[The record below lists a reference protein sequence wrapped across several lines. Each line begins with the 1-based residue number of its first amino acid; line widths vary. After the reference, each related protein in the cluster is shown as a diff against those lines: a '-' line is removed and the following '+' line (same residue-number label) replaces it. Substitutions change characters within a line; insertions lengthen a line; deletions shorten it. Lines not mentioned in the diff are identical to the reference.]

1 MDGIRTTELHPD
13 GECKHRLPHEEKTGE
28 GTRASDKDPPPHTTA
43 GKARARHR
51 PKRHGK
57 ETEGGGHTQR
67 GQQGDAPPTDPS
79 QGGRGTT
86 QPRQGGGARH
96 TAPTPNRAA
105 KPRPQRRGQAPQR
118 TTNTPH
124 TRPSVHTT
132 HTPTTATDTSPTSA
146 HHTPKHR
153 RRPHHTRNT
162 HKPKQ
167 QEPSNPPG
175 GLQGRQKPLGRKGGP
190 TKPAARSGE
199 RPHPVTPERPR
210 PTPGPGT
217 TTPTPAP
224 PPTPKRTPR
233 HPHQR
238 THPKPAEAP
247 SATPATPAP
256 TNNKPTQKATQHC
269 PTTAP
274 NRSGPPPARTQNHRH
289 RHPRHRKHQHRQKS
303 SQHNTLTNT
312 VTTGTNAYDTY
323 ACHRRF
329 QHLHHPSQRHQAH
342 HRRQHP
348 TISVATSNLCHR
360 RTPKPPQPVSQQTT
374 KPRPGE
380 ARARARNHHA
390 IPGDTHTTG
399 VANTTL
405 THDTTRSNT
414 YATYTNSSTS
424 RPHHLLHT
432 PPDRATET
440 DHRPERK
447 PRTTHTQTHANH
459 HQHRQR
465 LRRREP

>member
-1 MDGIRTTELHPD
+1 MQAPAPPRGN
-13 GECKHRLPHEEKTGE
+13 
-28 GTRASDKDPPPHTTA
+28 TRGRDPSRRQGPPPHTPQPGRPGHDTA
-43 GKARARHR
+43 
-51 PKRHGK
+51 PSDTEKRQ
-57 ETEGGGHTQR
+57 EEEGTQR
-67 GQQGDAPPTDPS
+67 GQQGDAPP
-79 QGGRGTT
+79 RGAGNHTAET
-86 QPRQGGGARH
+86 GGGARH

-105 KPRPQRRGQAPQR
+105 KPRPQRRGQAPKR

-146 HHTPKHR
+146 HHTPKRR

-175 GLQGRQKPLGRKGGP
+175 GLQGRQKPLGRKRGP

-224 PPTPKRTPR
+224 PPTPKPDATTPSPADTPETSGSTIGNTSDPSTHQNTRTR
-233 HPHQR
+233 D
-238 THPKPAEAP
+238 TL
-247 SATPATPAP
+247 

-274 NRSGPPPARTQNHRH
+274 SRSGLPPARTQNRRH
-289 RHPRHRKHQHRQKS
+289 WHPRHRKHQHRQKS

-312 VTTGTNAYDTY
+312 VTAGTNAYDTY

-329 QHLHHPSQRHQAH
+329 QHLHHPSQRHQAR

-399 VANTTL
+399 AANTTL

-459 HQHRQR
+459 HQHQQR
-465 LRRREP
+465 PRRREP